1 MTRLN
6 MPVGVSGF
14 EKLRERNYF
23 YIDKTELIEQILSS
37 YSKKAPTSKVGDGKY
52 NGKENSMQGDHP
64 GILFFLTKS
73 SSKVDCEYSLFLFYR
88 ISCKRFS
95 RSPCR

>member
-1 MTRLN
+1 MTRFN

-37 YSKKAPTSKVGDGKY
+37 YSKKTPTSKVGD
-52 NGKENSMQGDHP
+52 ELP
-64 GILFFLTKS
+64 GYQNLNYIWRKIAYIIFF
-73 SSKVDCEYSLFLFYR
+73 
-88 ISCKRFS
+88 
-95 RSPCR
+95 

>member
-23 YIDKTELIEQILSS
+23 YIDKTELIEQIL
-37 YSKKAPTSKVGDGKY
+37 
-52 NGKENSMQGDHP
+52 
-64 GILFFLTKS
+64 
-73 SSKVDCEYSLFLFYR
+73 
-88 ISCKRFS
+88 
-95 RSPCR
+95 

>member
-1 MTRLN
+1 MTRFN

-37 YSKKAPTSKVGDGKY
+37 YSKKTPTSKVGD
-52 NGKENSMQGDHP
+52 ELRLLP
-64 GILFFLTKS
+64 A
-73 SSKVDCEYSLFLFYR
+73 
-88 ISCKRFS
+88 
-95 RSPCR
+95 

>member
-23 YIDKTELIEQILSS
+23 YIDKTELIEQILLDDGIEVRLITRPRRFGKTLSMS
-37 YSKKAPTSKVGDGKY
+37 MLESFFDIRKDSKCFFHDLKIMKKCLMSL
-52 NGKENSMQGDHP
+52 KE
-64 GILFFLTKS
+64 
-73 SSKVDCEYSLFLFYR
+73 
-88 ISCKRFS
+88 
-95 RSPCR
+95 